1 MIHNAFRP
9 KLLLVPKPKATGPAP
24 AKAAESS
31 PIAVLF
37 GAAGTDPRSWLRLSM
52 EEKITAAQRLIDEGR
67 TSLAEAAM
75 VRRIMDAYAL
85 AFTAAQRA
93 LA

>member
-1 MIHNAFRP
+1 
-9 KLLLVPKPKATGPAP
+9 
-24 AKAAESS
+24 
-31 PIAVLF
+31 
-37 GAAGTDPRSWLRLSM
+37 M